1 MQSQAKC
8 VKGKKYKV
16 MRWKL
21 GSSWCQWGRV
31 GIQNV
36 GYQRHFP
43 EHLCKLLFS
52 CTSCTLLELIR
63 RSGSV
68 GKNVADWEG
77 IRIHLWMLSQ
87 RPTTWDPQ
95 PTVSET
101 HSLENGFT
109 RLVTPGTTSR
119 KCSEKSVWKKRK
131 RYQLIN
137 IVTSNSQ
144 VSLSRMILDIF
155 KFCCLYLLVLFAFSC
170 GKIIFFPLTSNLF
183 SIFIL
188 ATHDSH
194 FSLVLQNIANATT

>member
-1 MQSQAKC
+1 M
-8 VKGKKYKV
+8 VLTE
-16 MRWKL
+16 REL
-21 GSSWCQWGRV
+21 GS
-31 GIQNV
+31 
-36 GYQRHFP
+36 
-43 EHLCKLLFS
+43 
-52 CTSCTLLELIR
+52 TSECCL
-63 RSGSV
+63 
-68 GKNVADWEG
+68 K
-77 IRIHLWMLSQ
+77 
-87 RPTTWDPQ
+87 DPQ
-95 PTVSET
+95 RGTHSPPTVSKT
-101 HSLENGFT
+101 HSLENVFT

-194 FSLVLQNIANATT
+194 SSLVLQKIANATRGSTQTDKAHWKIISLSKCVGFEIDAVIWWKQCHRGAWQCCK